1 MREKYWSNLL
11 SKKIYMFSNFEFLIA
26 WRYLRSKRAEGGISS
41 MTWIS
46 LIGISLSVFALIATL
61 SVRSGFRAEL
71 VDTILGANAHV
82 TVYKQPTQD
91 NKGNVYRSFKDYE
104 RVNSII
110 SSLNSVS
117 RAAPLIRGQ
126 VMASANATTT
136 GVDVFGI
143 SPENIVSIR
152 RVSDP
157 KTSSGD
163 IRNFSNGLAIGSGVA
178 QALNVSVG
186 DDIQLISPTGVKTAF
201 GTSPRVK
208 TFEVQYIFTAGRYDM
223 DKIRIYMPFKS
234 AQKYFD
240 RDNLADEIEVLV
252 NQPDQIDK
260 IVEEL
265 SSATEGKFLFWT
277 WKDASGNYL
286 RALEIEDN
294 VMFII
299 MSILV
304 LIATMNIIS
313 GLVMLVKN
321 KSRDIAI
328 LRTIGLSETSVLKI
342 FFLCGAMTGILG
354 TFFGTLMGCAFAVYV
369 DPIFSFI
376 NIISGGDVWDPTIR
390 GIYSIPAQLRWED
403 VLTAVLLSLGLTFS
417 ITYFPARRA
426 ARLDPIEALRYE

>member
-1 MREKYWSNLL
+1 M
-11 SKKIYMFSNFEFLIA
+11 IA
-26 WRYLRSKRAEGGISS
+26 WRYLRSKRAEGGVST

-46 LIGISLSVFALIATL
+46 VVGISLSVFALIATL

-82 TVYKQPTQD
+82 TVYKQPTKD
-91 NKGNVYRSFKDYE
+91 PNGNVYRGFKDYE
-104 RVNSII
+104 SANSII

-126 VMASANATTT
+126 IIASANATTT

-143 SPENIVSIR
+143 SPENILSIR

-157 KTSSGD
+157 KTSIGD
-163 IRNFSNGLAIGSGVA
+163 INNFKKGLAIGSGVA
-178 QALNVSVG
+178 QALSVSVG
-186 DDIQLISPTGVKTAF
+186 DEIKLISPTGVKTAF
-201 GTSPRVK
+201 GASPRVK
-208 TFEVQYIFTAGRYDM
+208 TFEVQYIFSAGRHDM
-223 DKIRIYMPFKS
+223 DKIRIYMPFRI
-234 AQKYFD
+234 AQEYFD

-252 NQPDQIDK
+252 NQPDQIEK

-265 SSATEGKFLFWT
+265 SSATDDKFLFWT

-294 VMFII
+294 VMFVI

-313 GLVMLVKN
+313 GLIMLVKN

-328 LRTIGLSETSVLKI
+328 LRTIGLSEKSVLRI
-342 FFLCGAMTGILG
+342 FFLCGAITGIIG

-369 DPIFSFI
+369 DTIFSFI
-376 NIISGGDVWDPTIR
+376 NVISGGDVWDPTIR

-403 VLTAVLLSLGLTFS
+403 VITAVLLSIGLTFS

>member
-1 MREKYWSNLL
+1 MY
-11 SKKIYMFSNFEFLIA
+11 IFSSFEFLIA
-26 WRYLRSKRAEGGISS
+26 WRYLRSKRAEGGVST

-82 TVYKQPTQD
+82 TVYKQPIKDT
-91 NKGNVYRSFKDYE
+91 KGVVYRSFKNYE
-104 RVNSII
+104 SVNSII
-110 SSLNSVS
+110 ASLDSVN

-143 SPENIVSIR
+143 SPENILTVR
-152 RVSDP
+152 RVSNP
-157 KTSSGD
+157 KTSNGD
-163 IRNFSNGLAIGSGVA
+163 IKNFSKGLAIGSGVA
-178 QALNVSVG
+178 KALNVSVG
-186 DDIQLISPTGVKTAF
+186 DQIKLISPTGVKTAF
-201 GTSPRVK
+201 GASPRVK
-208 TFEVQYIFTAGRYDM
+208 TFEVQYIFSAGRHDM
-223 DKIRIYMPFKS
+223 DKVRIYMPFRN
-234 AQKYFD
+234 AQEYFD

-252 NQPDQIDK
+252 NQPDQIEK

-265 SSATEGKFLFWT
+265 SSATDGKFLFWT

-294 VMFII
+294 VMFVI

-313 GLVMLVKN
+313 GLIMLVKN

-328 LRTIGLSETSVLKI
+328 LRTIGLSEMSVLRI

-354 TFFGTLMGCAFAVYV
+354 TFFGALMGCAFAVYV

-376 NIISGGDVWDPTIR
+376 NVISGGDVWDPTIR

-403 VLTAVLLSLGLTFS
+403 VLTAVLISIGLTFS
-417 ITYFPARRA
+417 ITFFPARRA
-426 ARLDPIEALRYE
+426 ARLNPIEALRYE

>member
-1 MREKYWSNLL
+1 M
-11 SKKIYMFSNFEFLIA
+11 IA
-26 WRYLRSKRAEGGISS
+26 WRYLRSKRAEGGVST

-46 LIGISLSVFALIATL
+46 VVGISLSVFALIATL

-82 TVYKQPTQD
+82 TVYKQPTKD
-91 NKGNVYRSFKDYE
+91 SNGNVDRGFKDYDSA
-104 RVNSII
+104 NSII

-126 VMASANATTT
+126 IIASANATTT

-143 SPENIVSIR
+143 SPENILSIR

-157 KTSSGD
+157 KTSIGD
-163 IRNFSNGLAIGSGVA
+163 INNFKKGLAIGSGVA
-178 QALNVSVG
+178 QALSVSVG
-186 DDIQLISPTGVKTAF
+186 DEIKLISPTGVKTAF
-201 GTSPRVK
+201 GASPRVK
-208 TFEVQYIFTAGRYDM
+208 TFEVQYIFSAGRHDM
-223 DKIRIYMPFKS
+223 DKIRIYMPFRI
-234 AQKYFD
+234 AQEYFD

-252 NQPDQIDK
+252 NQPDQIEK

-265 SSATEGKFLFWT
+265 SIATDNKFLFWT

-294 VMFII
+294 VMFVI

-313 GLVMLVKN
+313 GLIMLVKN

-328 LRTIGLSETSVLKI
+328 LRTIGLSEKSVLRI
-342 FFLCGAMTGILG
+342 FFLCGAITGILG

-369 DPIFSFI
+369 DTIFSFI
-376 NIISGGDVWDPTIR
+376 NVISGGDVWDPTIR

-403 VLTAVLLSLGLTFS
+403 VLTAVLLSIGLTFS

>member
-1 MREKYWSNLL
+1 
-11 SKKIYMFSNFEFLIA
+11 MFSNFEFLIA
-26 WRYLRSKRAEGGISS
+26 WRYLRSKRAEGGIST

-46 LIGISLSVFALIATL
+46 LVGISLSVFALIATL

-82 TVYKQPTQD
+82 TVYTQPIKD
-91 NKGNVYRSFKDYE
+91 NKGNVYRGFKDYE
-104 RVNSII
+104 NVNSII
-110 SSLNSVS
+110 TSIDSVN

-143 SPENIVSIR
+143 APENILSIR

-157 KTSSGD
+157 KTSIGD
-163 IRNFSNGLAIGSGVA
+163 IKNFSKGLAIGSGVA
-178 QALNVSVG
+178 QALNVSIG

-208 TFEVQYIFTAGRYDM
+208 TFEVQYIFTTGRYDM
-223 DKIRIYMPFKS
+223 DKIRIYMPFRS
-234 AQKYFD
+234 AQEYFD

-252 NQPDQIDK
+252 KEPNQIDK
-260 IVEEL
+260 IVEKL
-265 SSATEGKFLFWT
+265 SSATNGKFLFWT

-294 VMFII
+294 VMFVI

-328 LRTIGLSETSVLKI
+328 LRTIGLSETSVLRI

-354 TFFGTLMGCAFAVYV
+354 TVFGTLMGCAFALYV

-376 NIISGGDVWDPTIR
+376 NVISGGDVWDPTIR

-426 ARLDPIEALRYE
+426 ARLDPIEALRNE

>member
-1 MREKYWSNLL
+1 
-11 SKKIYMFSNFEFLIA
+11 MFSNFEFLIA
-26 WRYLRSKRAEGGISS
+26 WRYLRSKRAEGGIST

-46 LIGISLSVFALIATL
+46 LAGISLSVFALIATL

-82 TVYKQPTQD
+82 TVYTQPTKD
-91 NKGNVYRSFKDYE
+91 NKGNVYRGFKDYE
-104 RVNSII
+104 NVNSII
-110 SSLNSVS
+110 TSIDSVN

-143 SPENIVSIR
+143 APENILSIR

-157 KTSSGD
+157 KTSIGD
-163 IRNFSNGLAIGSGVA
+163 IKNFSKGLAIGSGVS
-178 QALNVSVG
+178 QALNVSIG

-208 TFEVQYIFTAGRYDM
+208 TFEVQYIFTTGRYDM

-234 AQKYFD
+234 AQEYFD

-252 NQPDQIDK
+252 KEPNQIDK
-260 IVEEL
+260 IVKKL
-265 SSATEGKFLFWT
+265 SSATNGKFLFWT

-294 VMFII
+294 VMFVI

-328 LRTIGLSETSVLKI
+328 LRTIGLSETSVLRI

-354 TFFGTLMGCAFAVYV
+354 TLFGTLMGCAFALYI

-376 NIISGGDVWDPTIR
+376 NVISGGDVWDPTIR

-403 VLTAVLLSLGLTFS
+403 VLNAVLLSLGLTFS

>member
-1 MREKYWSNLL
+1 M
-11 SKKIYMFSNFEFLIA
+11 SKKIYLFSNYEFLIA
-26 WRYLRSKRAEGGISS
+26 WRYLRSKRTEGGVST

-46 LIGISLSVFALIATL
+46 VVGISLSVFALIATL

-82 TVYKQPTQD
+82 TVYKQPTKD
-91 NKGNVYRSFKDYE
+91 PNGNVYRGFKDYE
-104 RVNSII
+104 SANSII

-126 VMASANATTT
+126 IIASANATTT

-143 SPENIVSIR
+143 SPENILSIR

-157 KTSSGD
+157 KTSIGD
-163 IRNFSNGLAIGSGVA
+163 INNFKKGLAIGSGVA
-178 QALNVSVG
+178 QALSVSVG
-186 DDIQLISPTGVKTAF
+186 DEIKLISPTGVKTAF
-201 GTSPRVK
+201 GASPRVK
-208 TFEVQYIFTAGRYDM
+208 TFEVQYIFSAGRHDM
-223 DKIRIYMPFKS
+223 DKIRIYMPFRI
-234 AQKYFD
+234 AQEYFD

-252 NQPDQIDK
+252 NQPDQIEK

-265 SSATEGKFLFWT
+265 SSATDDKFLFWT

-294 VMFII
+294 VMFVI

-313 GLVMLVKN
+313 GLIMLVKN

-328 LRTIGLSETSVLKI
+328 LRTIGLSEKSVLRI
-342 FFLCGAMTGILG
+342 FFLCGAITGILG

-369 DPIFSFI
+369 DTIFSFI
-376 NIISGGDVWDPTIR
+376 NVISGGDVWDPTIR

-403 VLTAVLLSLGLTFS
+403 VITAVLLSIGLTFS

>member
-1 MREKYWSNLL
+1 M
-11 SKKIYMFSNFEFLIA
+11 SKKIYLFSNYEFLIA
-26 WRYLRSKRAEGGISS
+26 WRYLRSKRTEGGVST

-46 LIGISLSVFALIATL
+46 IVGISLSVFALIATL

-82 TVYKQPTQD
+82 TVYKQPTKD
-91 NKGNVYRSFKDYE
+91 SNGNVDRGFKDYDSA
-104 RVNSII
+104 NSII

-126 VMASANATTT
+126 IIASANATTT

-143 SPENIVSIR
+143 SPENILSIR

-157 KTSSGD
+157 KTSIGD
-163 IRNFSNGLAIGSGVA
+163 INNFKKGLAIGSGVA
-178 QALNVSVG
+178 QALSVSVG
-186 DDIQLISPTGVKTAF
+186 DEIKLISPTGVKTAF
-201 GTSPRVK
+201 GASPRVK
-208 TFEVQYIFTAGRYDM
+208 TFEVQYVFSAGRHDM
-223 DKIRIYMPFKS
+223 DKIRIYMPFRI
-234 AQKYFD
+234 AQEYFD

-252 NQPDQIDK
+252 NQPDQIEK

-265 SSATEGKFLFWT
+265 SSATDDKFLFWT

-294 VMFII
+294 VMFVI

-313 GLVMLVKN
+313 GLIMLVKN

-328 LRTIGLSETSVLKI
+328 LRTIGLSEKSVLRI
-342 FFLCGAMTGILG
+342 FFLCGAITGILG

-369 DPIFSFI
+369 DTIFSFI
-376 NIISGGDVWDPTIR
+376 NVISGGDVWDPTIR

-403 VLTAVLLSLGLTFS
+403 VITAVLLSIGLTFS

>member
-1 MREKYWSNLL
+1 MY
-11 SKKIYMFSNFEFLIA
+11 IFSSFEFLIA
-26 WRYLRSKRAEGGISS
+26 WRYLRSKRAEGGVST

-82 TVYKQPTQD
+82 TVYKQPIKDT
-91 NKGNVYRSFKDYE
+91 KGVVYRSFKNYE
-104 RVNSII
+104 SVNSII
-110 SSLNSVS
+110 ASLDSVN

-143 SPENIVSIR
+143 SPENILTIR
-152 RVSDP
+152 RVSNH
-157 KTSSGD
+157 KTSNGD
-163 IRNFSNGLAIGSGVA
+163 IKNFSKGLAIGSGVA
-178 QALNVSVG
+178 KALNVSVG
-186 DDIQLISPTGVKTAF
+186 DQIKLISPTGVKTAF
-201 GTSPRVK
+201 GASPRVK
-208 TFEVQYIFTAGRYDM
+208 TFEVQYIFSAGRHDM
-223 DKIRIYMPFKS
+223 DKVRIYMPFRN
-234 AQKYFD
+234 AQEYFD

-252 NQPDQIDK
+252 NQPDQIEK

-265 SSATEGKFLFWT
+265 STATDGKFLFWT
-277 WKDASGNYL
+277 WKDAYGNYL

-294 VMFII
+294 VMFVI

-313 GLVMLVKN
+313 GLIMLVKN

-328 LRTIGLSETSVLKI
+328 LRTIGLSEMSVLRI

-354 TFFGTLMGCAFAVYV
+354 TFFGALMGCAFAIYV
-369 DPIFSFI
+369 DQIFSFI
-376 NIISGGDVWDPTIR
+376 NVISGGDVWDPTIR

-403 VLTAVLLSLGLTFS
+403 VLTAVLISIGLTFS
-417 ITYFPARRA
+417 ITYFPALRA
-426 ARLDPIEALRYE
+426 ARLNPIEALRYE

>member
-1 MREKYWSNLL
+1 MY
-11 SKKIYMFSNFEFLIA
+11 IFSNFEFLIA
-26 WRYLRSKRAEGGISS
+26 WRYLRSKRAEGGVST

-82 TVYKQPTQD
+82 TVYKQPKKD
-91 NKGNVYRSFKDYE
+91 SEGNVYRSFEDYSNL
-104 RVNSII
+104 NSII
-110 SSLNSVS
+110 SSLNGVD

-136 GVDVFGI
+136 GVDIFGI
-143 SPENIVSIR
+143 SPENILSIR

-163 IRNFSNGLAIGSGVA
+163 IKNFSKGLAIGSGVA
-178 QALNVSVG
+178 KALSVSVG
-186 DDIQLISPTGVKTAF
+186 DEIKLISPTGVKTAF
-201 GTSPRVK
+201 GASPRVK
-208 TFEVQYIFTAGRYDM
+208 TFEVVYIFTAGRHDM
-223 DKIRIYMPFKS
+223 DKIRIYMPFRS
-234 AQKYFD
+234 AQEYFD
-240 RDNLADEIEVLV
+240 RANLADEIEVLV
-252 NQPDQIDK
+252 KQPDQIEK

-265 SSATEGKFLFWT
+265 SNVIDGEFLFWT

-328 LRTIGLSETSVLKI
+328 LRTIGVSETSILRV
-342 FFLCGAMTGILG
+342 FFLCGAITGILG
-354 TFFGTLMGCAFAVYV
+354 TLFGVIIGCSFAIYI

-376 NIISGGDVWDPTIR
+376 NVISGGDVWDPTIR

-403 VLTAVLLSLGLTFS
+403 VLTAVVISLGLTFS

-426 ARLDPIEALRYE
+426 ARLDPVEALRYE

>member
-1 MREKYWSNLL
+1 MY
-11 SKKIYMFSNFEFLIA
+11 IFSNFEFLIA
-26 WRYLRSKRAEGGISS
+26 WRYLRAKRAEGGVST

-61 SVRSGFRAEL
+61 AVRSGFRAEL

-82 TVYKQPTQD
+82 TVYKQPTKD
-91 NKGNVYRSFKDYE
+91 LEGNVYRSFKDYE
-104 RVNSII
+104 SVNSII
-110 SSLNSVS
+110 SSLDSVN

-143 SPENIVSIR
+143 SPENILSIK

-157 KTSSGD
+157 KTSIGD
-163 IRNFSNGLAIGSGVA
+163 ISNFSKGLAIGSGVA

-186 DDIQLISPTGVKTAF
+186 SEIKLISPTGVKTAF
-201 GTSPRVK
+201 GASPRVK
-208 TFEVQYIFTAGRYDM
+208 TFEVQYVFTAGRHDM
-223 DKIRIYMPFKS
+223 DKVRIYMPFRS
-234 AQKYFD
+234 AQEYFD
-240 RDNLADEIEVLV
+240 KANLADEIEVLV
-252 NQPDQIDK
+252 KQPDRIEK

-265 SSATEGKFLFWT
+265 SNATDGEFLFWT

-328 LRTIGLSETSVLKI
+328 LRTIGLSEASVLRV
-342 FFLCGAMTGILG
+342 FFLCGALTGTIG
-354 TFFGTLMGCAFAVYV
+354 TFFGVLLGCAFALYV

-376 NIISGGDVWDPTIR
+376 NVISGGDVWDPTIR
-390 GIYSIPAQLRWED
+390 GIYSIPAKLRWED
-403 VLTAVLLSLGLTFS
+403 VLTAILISIGLTFT

-426 ARLDPIEALRYE
+426 ARLDPIKALRYE

>member
-1 MREKYWSNLL
+1 
-11 SKKIYMFSNFEFLIA
+11 
-26 WRYLRSKRAEGGISS
+26 
-41 MTWIS
+41 
-46 LIGISLSVFALIATL
+46 
-61 SVRSGFRAEL
+61 
-71 VDTILGANAHV
+71 
-82 TVYKQPTQD
+82 
-91 NKGNVYRSFKDYE
+91 
-104 RVNSII
+104 
-110 SSLNSVS
+110 
-117 RAAPLIRGQ
+117 
-126 VMASANATTT
+126 MASANATTT

-143 SPENIVSIR
+143 APENILSIR

-157 KTSSGD
+157 NTSIGD
-163 IRNFSNGLAIGSGVA
+163 IKNFSKGLAIGSGVS
-178 QALNVSVG
+178 QALNVSIG

-208 TFEVQYIFTAGRYDM
+208 TFEVQYIFTTGRYDM

-234 AQKYFD
+234 AQEYFD

-252 NQPDQIDK
+252 KEPNQIDK
-260 IVEEL
+260 IVKKL
-265 SSATEGKFLFWT
+265 SSATNGKFLFWT

-294 VMFII
+294 VMFVI

-328 LRTIGLSETSVLKI
+328 LRTIGLSETSVLRI

-354 TFFGTLMGCAFAVYV
+354 TIFGTLMGCAFALYI

-376 NIISGGDVWDPTIR
+376 NVISGGDVWDPTIR

>member
-1 MREKYWSNLL
+1 MYL
-11 SKKIYMFSNFEFLIA
+11 FSNYEFLIA
-26 WRYLRSKRAEGGISS
+26 WRYLRSKRAEGGVST

-46 LIGISLSVFALIATL
+46 IVGISLSVFALIATL

-82 TVYKQPTQD
+82 TVYKQPTKD
-91 NKGNVYRSFKDYE
+91 SNGNVDRGFKDYDSA
-104 RVNSII
+104 NSII

-126 VMASANATTT
+126 IIASANATTT

-143 SPENIVSIR
+143 SPENILSIR

-157 KTSSGD
+157 KTSIGD
-163 IRNFSNGLAIGSGVA
+163 INNFKKGLAIGSGVA
-178 QALNVSVG
+178 QALSVSVG
-186 DDIQLISPTGVKTAF
+186 DEIKLISPTGVKTAF
-201 GTSPRVK
+201 GASPRVK
-208 TFEVQYIFTAGRYDM
+208 TFEVEYIFSAGRHDM
-223 DKIRIYMPFKS
+223 DKIRIYMPFRI
-234 AQKYFD
+234 AQEYFD
-240 RDNLADEIEVLV
+240 RDNQADEIEVLV
-252 NQPDQIDK
+252 NQPDQIEK
-260 IVEEL
+260 IVKEL
-265 SSATEGKFLFWT
+265 SIATDNKFLFWT

-294 VMFII
+294 VMFVI

-313 GLVMLVKN
+313 GLIMLVKN

-328 LRTIGLSETSVLKI
+328 LRTIGLSEKSVLRI
-342 FFLCGAMTGILG
+342 FFLCGAITGILG

-369 DPIFSFI
+369 DTIFSFI
-376 NIISGGDVWDPTIR
+376 NVISGGDVWDPTIR

-403 VLTAVLLSLGLTFS
+403 ILTAVLLSIGLTFS

>member
-1 MREKYWSNLL
+1 M
-11 SKKIYMFSNFEFLIA
+11 SKKTYIFSNFEFLIA
-26 WRYLRSKRAEGGISS
+26 WRYLRSKRAEGGVST

-46 LIGISLSVFALIATL
+46 LIGITLSVFALIATL
-61 SVRSGFRAEL
+61 SVRSGFRAEFT
-71 VDTILGANAHV
+71 DTILGANAHI
-82 TVYKQPTQD
+82 TVYKQPTKDQ
-91 NKGNVYRSFKDYE
+91 KGNVNRSIRDYE
-104 RVNSII
+104 KLNSLL
-110 SSLNSVS
+110 SSLPSID

-136 GVDVFGI
+136 GVDIFGI
-143 SPENIVSIR
+143 SPENILSIR
-152 RVSDP
+152 RVSNP
-157 KTSSGD
+157 KTSIGD
-163 IRNFSNGLAIGSGVA
+163 IKNFSKGLAIGSGVA
-178 QALNVSVG
+178 QSLSISIG
-186 DDIQLISPTGVKTAF
+186 DEVKLISPNGVKSAF

-208 TFEVQYIFTAGRYDM
+208 TFEVQYIFKAGRHDM
-223 DKIRIYMPFKS
+223 DKVRIYMPFKN
-234 AQKYFD
+234 AQEYFD

-252 NQPDQIDK
+252 RQPNK
-260 IVEEL
+260 IEEVVEEL
-265 SSATEGKFLFWT
+265 SSKIDSQFLFWT

-313 GLVMLVKN
+313 GLIMLVKN

-328 LRTIGLSETSVLKI
+328 LRTIGLSEKSVLRI
-342 FFLCGAMTGILG
+342 FFLCGAMTGIIG
-354 TFFGTLMGCAFAVYV
+354 TLIGTLMGCAFAIYV

-376 NIISGGDVWDPTIR
+376 NVLSGGDVWDPTIR

-403 VLTAVLLSLGLTFS
+403 VLTAVLISLCLTFS
-417 ITYFPARRA
+417 ITYFPAKRA

>member
-1 MREKYWSNLL
+1 L
-11 SKKIYMFSNFEFLIA
+11 SKKIYLFSNYEFLIA
-26 WRYLRSKRAEGGISS
+26 WRYLRSKRTEGGVST

-46 LIGISLSVFALIATL
+46 VVGISLSVFALIATL

-82 TVYKQPTQD
+82 TVYKQPTKD
-91 NKGNVYRSFKDYE
+91 PNGNVYRGFKDYE
-104 RVNSII
+104 SANSII

-126 VMASANATTT
+126 IIASANATTT

-143 SPENIVSIR
+143 SPENILSIR

-157 KTSSGD
+157 KTSIGD
-163 IRNFSNGLAIGSGVA
+163 INNFKKGLAIGSGVA
-178 QALNVSVG
+178 QALSVSVG
-186 DDIQLISPTGVKTAF
+186 DEIKLISPTGVKTAF
-201 GTSPRVK
+201 GASPRVK
-208 TFEVQYIFTAGRYDM
+208 TFEVQYIFSAGRHDM
-223 DKIRIYMPFKS
+223 DKIRIYMPFRI
-234 AQKYFD
+234 AQEYFD

-252 NQPDQIDK
+252 NQPDQIEK

-265 SSATEGKFLFWT
+265 SSATDDKFLFWT

-294 VMFII
+294 VMFVI

-313 GLVMLVKN
+313 GLIMLVKN

-328 LRTIGLSETSVLKI
+328 LRTIGLSEKSVLRI
-342 FFLCGAMTGILG
+342 FFLCGAITGILG

-369 DPIFSFI
+369 DTIFSFI
-376 NIISGGDVWDPTIR
+376 NVISGGDVWDPTIR

-403 VLTAVLLSLGLTFS
+403 VITAVLLSIGLTFS

>member
-1 MREKYWSNLL
+1 MS
-11 SKKIYMFSNFEFLIA
+11 IFSSFEFLIA
-26 WRYLRSKRAEGGISS
+26 WRYLRSKRAEGGVST

-82 TVYKQPTQD
+82 TVYKQPIKDT
-91 NKGNVYRSFKDYE
+91 KGVVYRSFKNYE
-104 RVNSII
+104 SVNSII
-110 SSLNSVS
+110 ASLDSVN

-143 SPENIVSIR
+143 SPENILTIR
-152 RVSDP
+152 RVSNP
-157 KTSSGD
+157 KTSNGD
-163 IRNFSNGLAIGSGVA
+163 IKNFSKGLAIGSGVA
-178 QALNVSVG
+178 KALNVSVG
-186 DDIQLISPTGVKTAF
+186 DQIKLISPTGVKTAF
-201 GTSPRVK
+201 GASPRVK
-208 TFEVQYIFTAGRYDM
+208 TFEVQYIFSAGRHDM
-223 DKIRIYMPFKS
+223 DKVRIYMPFRN
-234 AQKYFD
+234 AQEYFD

-252 NQPDQIDK
+252 NQPDQIEK

-265 SSATEGKFLFWT
+265 SSATDGKFLFWT

-294 VMFII
+294 VMFVI

-313 GLVMLVKN
+313 GLIMLVKN

-328 LRTIGLSETSVLKI
+328 LRTIGLSEMSVLRI

-354 TFFGTLMGCAFAVYV
+354 TFFGALMGCAFAIYV
-369 DPIFSFI
+369 DQIFSFI
-376 NIISGGDVWDPTIR
+376 NVISGGDVWDPTIR

-403 VLTAVLLSLGLTFS
+403 VLTAVLISIGLTFS

-426 ARLDPIEALRYE
+426 ARLNPIEALRYE

>member
-1 MREKYWSNLL
+1 M
-11 SKKIYMFSNFEFLIA
+11 SKKIYLFSNYEFLIA
-26 WRYLRSKRAEGGISS
+26 WRYLRSKRAEGGVST

-46 LIGISLSVFALIATL
+46 VVGISLSVFALIATL

-82 TVYKQPTQD
+82 TVYKQPTKD
-91 NKGNVYRSFKDYE
+91 PNGNVYRGFKDYE
-104 RVNSII
+104 SANSII

-126 VMASANATTT
+126 IIASANATTT

-143 SPENIVSIR
+143 SPENILSIR

-157 KTSSGD
+157 KTSIGD
-163 IRNFSNGLAIGSGVA
+163 INNFKKGLAIGSGVA
-178 QALNVSVG
+178 QALSVSVG
-186 DDIQLISPTGVKTAF
+186 DEIKLISPTGVKTAF
-201 GTSPRVK
+201 GASPRVK
-208 TFEVQYIFTAGRYDM
+208 TFEVQYIFSAGRHDM
-223 DKIRIYMPFKS
+223 DKIRIYMPFRI
-234 AQKYFD
+234 AQEYFD

-252 NQPDQIDK
+252 NQPDQIEK

-265 SSATEGKFLFWT
+265 SSATDDKFLFWT

-294 VMFII
+294 VMFVI

-313 GLVMLVKN
+313 GLIMLVKN

-328 LRTIGLSETSVLKI
+328 LRTIGLSEKSVLRI
-342 FFLCGAMTGILG
+342 FFLCGAITGIIG

-369 DPIFSFI
+369 DTIFSFI
-376 NIISGGDVWDPTIR
+376 NVISGGDVWDPTIR

-403 VLTAVLLSLGLTFS
+403 VITAVLLSIGLTFS

>member
-1 MREKYWSNLL
+1 M
-11 SKKIYMFSNFEFLIA
+11 YMFSNFEFLIA
-26 WRYLRSKRAEGGISS
+26 WRYLRAKRAEGGVST

-61 SVRSGFRAEL
+61 AVRSGFRAEL

-82 TVYKQPTQD
+82 TVYKQPTKD
-91 NKGNVYRSFKDYE
+91 LEGNVYRSFKDYE
-104 RVNSII
+104 SVNSII
-110 SSLNSVS
+110 SSLDSVN

-143 SPENIVSIR
+143 SPENILSIK

-157 KTSSGD
+157 KTSIGD
-163 IRNFSNGLAIGSGVA
+163 ISNFSKGLAIGSGVA

-186 DDIQLISPTGVKTAF
+186 SEIKLISPTGVKTAF
-201 GTSPRVK
+201 GASPRVK
-208 TFEVQYIFTAGRYDM
+208 TFEVQYVFTAGRHDM
-223 DKIRIYMPFKS
+223 DKVRIYMPFRS
-234 AQKYFD
+234 AQEYFD
-240 RDNLADEIEVLV
+240 KANLADEIEVLV
-252 NQPDQIDK
+252 KQPDQIEK

-265 SSATEGKFLFWT
+265 SNVTDGKFLFWT

-328 LRTIGLSETSVLKI
+328 LRTIGLSEASVLRV
-342 FFLCGAMTGILG
+342 FFLCGALTGTIG
-354 TFFGTLMGCAFAVYV
+354 TFFGVMMGCAFALYV

-376 NIISGGDVWDPTIR
+376 NVISGGDVWDPTIR
-390 GIYSIPAQLRWED
+390 GIYSIPAKLRWED
-403 VLTAVLLSLGLTFS
+403 VLTAILISIGLTFT

-426 ARLDPIEALRYE
+426 ARLDPIKALRYE

>member
-1 MREKYWSNLL
+1 M
-11 SKKIYMFSNFEFLIA
+11 IA
-26 WRYLRSKRAEGGISS
+26 WRYLRSKRAEGGVST

-46 LIGISLSVFALIATL
+46 VVGISLSVFALIATL

-82 TVYKQPTQD
+82 TVYKQPTKD
-91 NKGNVYRSFKDYE
+91 SNGNVYRGFKDYE
-104 RVNSII
+104 SANSII

-126 VMASANATTT
+126 IIASANATTT

-143 SPENIVSIR
+143 SPENILSIR

-157 KTSSGD
+157 KTSIGD
-163 IRNFSNGLAIGSGVA
+163 INNFKKGLAIGSGVA
-178 QALNVSVG
+178 QALSVSVG
-186 DDIQLISPTGVKTAF
+186 DEIKLISPTGVKTAF
-201 GTSPRVK
+201 GASPRVK
-208 TFEVQYIFTAGRYDM
+208 TFEVQYVFSAGRHDM
-223 DKIRIYMPFKS
+223 DKIRIYMPFRI
-234 AQKYFD
+234 AQEYFD

-252 NQPDQIDK
+252 NQPDQIEK

-265 SSATEGKFLFWT
+265 SSATDDKFLFWT

-294 VMFII
+294 VMFVI

-313 GLVMLVKN
+313 GLIMLVKN

-328 LRTIGLSETSVLKI
+328 LRTIGLSEKSVLRI
-342 FFLCGAMTGILG
+342 FFLCGAITGILG

-369 DPIFSFI
+369 DTIFSFI
-376 NIISGGDVWDPTIR
+376 NVISGGDVWDPTIR

-403 VLTAVLLSLGLTFS
+403 VLTAVLLSIGLTFS

>member
-1 MREKYWSNLL
+1 M
-11 SKKIYMFSNFEFLIA
+11 IA
-26 WRYLRSKRAEGGISS
+26 WRYLRAKRAEGGVST

-82 TVYKQPTQD
+82 TVYKQPIKD
-91 NKGNVYRSFKDYE
+91 PEGNVYRSFKDYE
-104 RVNSII
+104 SVNSII
-110 SSLNSVS
+110 SSLNSVN

-143 SPENIVSIR
+143 SPENILSLKRI
-152 RVSDP
+152 SDP
-157 KTSSGD
+157 KTSTGD
-163 IRNFSNGLAIGSGVA
+163 ISNFSKGLAIGSGVA
-178 QALNVSVG
+178 QALNISVG
-186 DDIQLISPTGVKTAF
+186 DEIKLISPTGVKTAF
-201 GTSPRVK
+201 GASPRVK
-208 TFEVQYIFTAGRYDM
+208 TFEVQYVFTAGRHDM
-223 DKIRIYMPFKS
+223 DKVRIYMPFRS
-234 AQKYFD
+234 AQEYFD
-240 RDNLADEIEVLV
+240 RSNLADEIEVLV
-252 NQPDQIDK
+252 KQPDQIEE

-265 SSATEGKFLFWT
+265 SNAMDGEFLFWT

-294 VMFII
+294 VMFVI

-328 LRTIGLSETSVLKI
+328 LRTIGLSEASVLRV
-342 FFLCGAMTGILG
+342 FFLCGAMTGIIG
-354 TFFGTLMGCAFAVYV
+354 TFCGALLGCAFALYV
-369 DPIFSFI
+369 DTIFSFI
-376 NIISGGDVWDPTIR
+376 NVVSGGGVWDPTIR

-403 VLTAVLLSLGLTFS
+403 VLTAVLISIGLTFS

-426 ARLDPIEALRYE
+426 ARLDPIKALRYE

>member
-1 MREKYWSNLL
+1 L
-11 SKKIYMFSNFEFLIA
+11 SKETYIFSNFEFLIA
-26 WRYLRSKRAEGGISS
+26 WRYLRSKRAEGGVST

-82 TVYKQPTQD
+82 TVYKQPTKD
-91 NKGNVYRSFKDYE
+91 TKGNVYRSFKNYE
-104 RVNSII
+104 SVNSII
-110 SSLNSVS
+110 TSLDGVK

-143 SPENIVSIR
+143 SPENILTIR

-157 KTSSGD
+157 ETSNGD
-163 IRNFSNGLAIGSGVA
+163 IKNFRKGLAIGSGVA
-178 QALNVSVG
+178 EALNVSVG
-186 DDIQLISPTGVKTAF
+186 DQIKLISPTGVKTAF
-201 GTSPRVK
+201 GASPRVK
-208 TFEVQYIFTAGRYDM
+208 TFEVQYIFSAGRHDL
-223 DKIRIYMPFKS
+223 DKVRIYMPFIN
-234 AQKYFD
+234 AQEYFD

-252 NQPDQIDK
+252 NQPDQIEK
-260 IVEEL
+260 IVEKL
-265 SSATEGKFLFWT
+265 SDATDGGFLFWT

-294 VMFII
+294 VMFVI
-299 MSILV
+299 MLILV

-328 LRTIGLSETSVLKI
+328 LRTIGLSETSVLRI

-354 TFFGTLMGCAFAVYV
+354 TFFGTIMGCAFAVYV
-369 DPIFSFI
+369 DSIFSFI

-403 VLTAVLLSLGLTFS
+403 VLTAVLISIGLTFS

-426 ARLDPIEALRYE
+426 ARLNPIEALRYE

>member
-1 MREKYWSNLL
+1 
-11 SKKIYMFSNFEFLIA
+11 
-26 WRYLRSKRAEGGISS
+26 

-82 TVYKQPTQD
+82 TVYKQPTKD

-104 RVNSII
+104 SVNSVI

-143 SPENIVSIR
+143 SPENILSIR

-163 IRNFSNGLAIGSGVA
+163 IKNFSKGLAIGSGVA

-234 AQKYFD
+234 AQEYFD
-240 RDNLADEIEVLV
+240 RDDLADEIEVLV
-252 NQPDQIDK
+252 KQPDQIDK

-265 SSATEGKFLFWT
+265 SNATDGKFLFGLGKT
-277 WKDASGNYL
+277 HPGITF
-286 RALEIEDN
+286 AL
-294 VMFII
+294 
-299 MSILV
+299 
-304 LIATMNIIS
+304 
-313 GLVMLVKN
+313 
-321 KSRDIAI
+321 
-328 LRTIGLSETSVLKI
+328 
-342 FFLCGAMTGILG
+342 
-354 TFFGTLMGCAFAVYV
+354 
-369 DPIFSFI
+369 
-376 NIISGGDVWDPTIR
+376 
-390 GIYSIPAQLRWED
+390 
-403 VLTAVLLSLGLTFS
+403 
-417 ITYFPARRA
+417 
-426 ARLDPIEALRYE
+426 

>member
-1 MREKYWSNLL
+1 MYV
-11 SKKIYMFSNFEFLIA
+11 FSNFEFLIA
-26 WRYLRSKRAEGGISS
+26 WRYLRSKRSEGGVSA

-82 TVYKQPTQD
+82 TVYKQPIKD
-91 NKGNVYRSFKDYE
+91 SEGNVYRSFKDYE
-104 RVNSII
+104 SVNSII
-110 SSLNSVS
+110 SSLNGVS

-143 SPENIVSIR
+143 SPKHILSIS

-157 KTSSGD
+157 KTSSGN
-163 IRNFSNGLAIGSGVA
+163 IKNFSKGLAIGSGVA

-186 DDIQLISPTGVKTAF
+186 DEIKLISPTGSKTAF

-208 TFEVQYIFTAGRYDM
+208 TFEVQYVFSAGRHDM
-223 DKIRIYMPFKS
+223 DKVRIYMPFRH
-234 AQKYFD
+234 AQEYFD

-252 NQPDQIDK
+252 NQPDHIEK
-260 IVEEL
+260 LVEDL
-265 SSATEGKFLFWT
+265 SSILDGEFLFWT

-304 LIATMNIIS
+304 LIATMNITS
-313 GLVMLVKN
+313 GLIMLVKN

-328 LRTIGLSETSVLKI
+328 LRTIGISEKSVLRI
-342 FFLCGAMTGILG
+342 FFLCGAITGILG
-354 TFFGTLMGCAFAVYV
+354 TFFGALLGCAFAIYI

-376 NIISGGDVWDPTIR
+376 NVISGGDVWDPTIR

-403 VLTAVLLSLGLTFS
+403 VLTAVLISIGLTFS